1 MNSPSPTAAT
11 GDPLAPLLARGDTWR
26 GRRGARGGQR
36 QPSGFAALDRLLGG
50 GWPLGALSE
59 LIAPVSGVGELRLL
73 LPVLRQL
80 TADGRALAWV
90 DPPWVPYAHALAA
103 QGLPMEQQLWLRCD
117 NEADRVWALEQLL
130 RSRQCGAVLA
140 WQPPGD
146 GRLLRRLQLAAESG
160 GGLCVLWRRQ
170 AAPVPAPVA
179 LRLQLQAAASGLC
192 IRLDKRRGGWGGGS
206 VVLDPALP
214 YRPVEAADAFPEG
227 AGAAC

>member
-1 MNSPSPTAAT
+1 MTTASLAADA
-11 GDPLAPLLARGDTWR
+11 GDPLARLLARGDTWR
-26 GRRGARGGQR
+26 GQRGARGGQR
-36 QPSGFAALDRLLGG
+36 QSSGFVALDRLLGG

-59 LIAPVSGVGELRLL
+59 LIAPVPGIGELQLL
-73 LPVLRQL
+73 LPALRQL
-80 TADGRALAWV
+80 TADGRTLAWV

-103 QGLPMEQQLWLRCD
+103 HGLPVEQQLWLRCD
-117 NEADRVWALEQLL
+117 NEADRGWALEQLL

-160 GGLCVLWRRQ
+160 GGLCVLYRRQ
-170 AAPVPAPVA
+170 VTPVPAPVA
-179 LRLQLQAAASGLC
+179 LRLQLRAAGSGLC

-206 VVLDPALP
+206 LVLDIATPHRQAD
-214 YRPVEAADAFPEG
+214 AADPIPEG